1 MRRFLPSCAVLA
13 ASLLLIACAAAA
25 ATDRDHVITP
35 ADYFTINGVYEIAIS
50 PDGGTVAYVE
60 ARWQGPDEKR
70 RTDLWVVPAGGGDP
84 VRLSFDRQGCGSLA
98 WGSDGDIYLKASDKR
113 GEETPPH
120 DGSGQIWRVDP
131 NSGDW
136 LALTAVEDGVGM
148 FELSPAADILY
159 YTVDS
164 EQTDEQWAD
173 LRKEFDELE
182 YGHGVRDLTE
192 IHALDLKTWRDQ
204 TVLEADRVIH
214 EMALSPDGG
223 RLAMIVTDD
232 NELIFKEG
240 WSRVEVLDIESGET
254 DIVTPAGW
262 RDGHPSPFG
271 WLDDLAWSADGSA
284 LAFAISYDGY
294 ASRIFVAEC
303 GADPA
308 LAEIARPDPL
318 SYEGGL
324 AWRGGDRTLCY
335 VAADRARQRV
345 MAVEKVRGGS
355 QGATGVLTP
364 GEFVVDSFD
373 FSADGKHLAALLGA
387 VDHTPDIFS
396 FDRKGRATRVTDLNP
411 QTAGWILPDI
421 SIVKW
426 PGEGGATVEGVL
438 ETPAGWTEADGP
450 LPLVVELHGGP
461 TSHTAYS
468 LRFWIYG
475 RTLLAGNGY
484 ALLSPNYRGST
495 GYGDEF
501 CRQLVGR
508 ENDIEVKDILAGV
521 QAMIDR
527 GVADSERIG
536 VMGWSNGG
544 FLTNCVITAAPQ
556 MFKAAS
562 SGAGVLDQVIQWG
575 TEDTPGHVI
584 NYMQG
589 LPWEKPDAYRDG
601 SPIFSLGDV
610 QTPTLIHQGGDD
622 PRVPPAHARGLYRAL
637 RHYLD
642 VPCELVIYPGEGHSP
657 TTYDHRLAKM
667 KWDLAWFGKY
677 LPVDEADT
685 AEKTEQ

>member
-1 MRRFLPSCAVLA
+1 MRRSIPGAAALCAVLLA
-13 ASLLLIACAAAA
+13 AACCAAADPA
-25 ATDRDHVITP
+25 PARDHVLVP
-35 ADYFTINGVYEIAIS
+35 EDYFTINGVYELAVS
-50 PDGGTVAYVE
+50 PDGETIAYVE
-60 ARWQGPDEKR
+60 ARWQGPDERR
-70 RTDLWVVPAGGGDP
+70 RTDLWVVPAEGGTP
-84 VRLSFDRQGCGSLA
+84 RRLSFDRQGCGAAS
-98 WGSDGDIYLKASDKR
+98 WGSDGMIYLKAREKR
-113 GEETPPH
+113 GEQEAPY
-120 DGSGQIWRVDP
+120 DGTSQVWRVDP
-131 NSGDW
+131 SDGSW
-136 LALTAVEDGVGM
+136 LALTKADDGVGM
-148 FELSPAADILY
+148 FALSPDASVLY
-159 YTVDS
+159 YTVEREKTCGEWS
-164 EQTDEQWAD
+164 E
-173 LRKEFDELE
+173 LREEFSGLE
-182 YGHGVRDLTE
+182 YGHGVRDLAE
-192 IHALDLKTWRDQ
+192 IRALDLRTWREK

-223 RLAMIVTDD
+223 KLAMIVTDD

-240 WSRVEVLDIESGET
+240 WSRVEVLDIAGGET
-254 DIVTPAGW
+254 VIATPEGW

-271 WLDDLAWSADGSA
+271 WLDDLAWSADGAA
-284 LAFAISYDGY
+284 LAFAISFDGY
-294 ASRIFVAEC
+294 ASRIFVAET
-303 GADPA
+303 GAEPA
-308 LAEIARPDPL
+308 LYEVARPDPL

-324 AWRGGDRTLCY
+324 KWRGDERTLCY
-335 VAADRARQRV
+335 TAADRARQRV
-345 MAVEKVRGGS
+345 VAVGKVRAGS
-355 QGATGVLTP
+355 QGETEVLTP
-364 GEFVVDSFD
+364 GEFVIDSFD
-373 FSADGKHLAALLGA
+373 FSADGKRLAALLGA
-387 VDHTPDIFS
+387 VDHTPDIFT
-396 FDRKGRATRVTDLNP
+396 FDRRGRSSRVTDLNP

-421 SIVKW
+421 DIVKW
-426 PGEGGATVEGVL
+426 EGEGGATVEGVL

-450 LPLVVELHGGP
+450 LPLVVEIHGGP
-461 TSHTAYS
+461 TAHTGYS

-521 QAMIDR
+521 QAMIER

-544 FLTNCVITAAPQ
+544 FLTNCLITAAPD

-589 LPWEKPDAYRDG
+589 LPWEKPDAYRAG
-601 SPIFSLGDV
+601 SPVFGLGEV
-610 QTPTLIHQGGDD
+610 RTPTLIHQGGDD

-642 VPCELVIYPGEGHSP
+642 VPCELVVYPGEGHSP
-657 TTYDHRLAKM
+657 TTYEHRLAKM

-677 LPVDEADT
+677 LPVEAEA
-685 AEKTEQ
+685 AE